1 MLLLLLNGFK
11 ELEEDVLKF
20 LLFLNFE
27 VLLVCKVLFEFF
39 NIIFLF
45 NLFWIGFLLFF
56 N

>member
-11 ELEEDVLKF
+11 ELEEDVLEF

-27 VLLVCKVLFEFF
+27 VLLVCKVLFEIF
-39 NIIFLF
+39 NLIFLF
-45 NLFWIGFLLFF
+45 NLFWIVFLLFV